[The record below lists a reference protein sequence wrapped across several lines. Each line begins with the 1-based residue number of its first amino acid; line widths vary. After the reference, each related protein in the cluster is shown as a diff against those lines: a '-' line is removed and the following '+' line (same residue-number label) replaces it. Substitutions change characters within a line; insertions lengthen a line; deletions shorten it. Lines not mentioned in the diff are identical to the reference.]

1 MIIGKR
7 TENPGCIV
15 VVRPAGS
22 GKETKLVL
30 LTALLTV
37 LVCGSAVA
45 VRTVSTQVEPIPVWQ
60 IDAFSGLNAQE
71 LATFNTLHTAGPE
84 IEMLHND
91 IGGWPSVTD
100 LASEFIAPFMLD
112 AAWGKNGRLEWTR
125 SVISAE
131 ERHIAA
137 YIGRP
142 LDIDV
147 SRSFLLVMLHD
158 HVKREGNATG
168 TVHAPY
174 EVWVHPDPAVN
185 MPSMITDQALISAGW
200 REVVARS
207 GQDEMQR
214 TKGEDFLK

>member
-1 MIIGKR
+1 MSMGAQ
-7 TENPGCIV
+7 NQGAGCV
-15 VVRPAGS
+15 VVVKPSGS
-22 GKETKLVL
+22 GKETRLVL
-30 LTALLTV
+30 LVALLTV

-45 VRTVSTQVEPIPVWQ
+45 VRTVSTGVEPVPVWQ
-60 IDAFSGLNAQE
+60 IDAFSALNAQE
-71 LATFNTLHTAGPE
+71 LATFNALHAAGPE
-84 IEMLHND
+84 IDMLHYD

-100 LASEFIAPFMLD
+100 LASEFIAPFMMD

-125 SVISAE
+125 SVVSAE
-131 ERHIAA
+131 EKHIAV

-142 LDIDV
+142 LDADV

-158 HVKREGNATG
+158 HVKREGNAVG
-168 TVHAPY
+168 AVHAPY

-185 MPSMITDQALISAGW
+185 MPNMVTDQALISAGW